1 MKSKKKNEWLVATR
15 TEKPPKGFEK
25 NEIFLFHSK
34 AKAMSFIQNI
44 NHHNVEYMIAEVK
57 Q

>member
-1 MKSKKKNEWLVATR
+1 MASKKKNEWLVATR

-25 NEIFLFHSK
+25 NEVFVFPSK

-44 NHHNVEYMIAEVK
+44 TFRNVEWMIAEVK
-57 Q
+57 

>member
-1 MKSKKKNEWLVATR
+1 MKSKKKNDWLVATR

-34 AKAMSFIQNI
+34 EKAMSFIQNI
-44 NHHNVEYMIAEVK
+44 THHNVDYMIAEVK